1 MNVSSKDLFRR
12 VEGVNFEGVFRGGQC
27 LFDLTIGLKI
37 IRVCYV
43 NSIHLLYWYYIQFY
57 NVIIMFLHFFCK
69 ILIYIYILL
78 KSNDLEFGEI
88 LWTVEMLAFIKAVL
102 LYNLP
107 SKSLPECNIINDLLF
122 ILIQWFISENIELM
136 IYYWQ
141 CNDYFVMCIIYKRFM
156 KITYH

>member
-1 MNVSSKDLFRR
+1 MILYSILQYYNNVF
-12 VEGVNFEGVFRGGQC
+12 
-27 LFDLTIGLKI
+27 T
-37 IRVCYV
+37 
-43 NSIHLLYWYYIQFY
+43 
-57 NVIIMFLHFFCK
+57 FFCK